1 MLHKKAIKFLICNFF
16 YEIFGK
22 FYFSFKK
29 NIYVCVIDY
38 NFFYLVR
45 KRLSK
50 REVKWARIKI
60 YFGDK

>member
-38 NFFYLVR
+38 NFFYIVR

-50 REVKWARIKI
+50 REVK
-60 YFGDK
+60 